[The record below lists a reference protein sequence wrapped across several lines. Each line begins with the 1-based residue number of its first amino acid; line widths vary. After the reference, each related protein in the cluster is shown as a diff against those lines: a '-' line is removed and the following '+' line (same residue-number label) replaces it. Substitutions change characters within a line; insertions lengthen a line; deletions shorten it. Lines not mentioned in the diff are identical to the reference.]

1 MQKMG
6 PNPFV
11 KVSNLFSIQRNAAY
25 LAVERYHYTLTR
37 LIAEEGKFQVLPRNS
52 GNSHQLLQKCKLA
65 ATLKQHILNTLDLS
79 TLTSASSDQI
89 IMDTEAQF
97 TVFQKNSTLYSQII
111 QWTLNCDRSTQRNR
125 GVQQRKGMNHSG
137 TQKHLGSLNTTVELK
152 RLCINTAFIWLH
164 IK

>member
-37 LIAEEGKFQVLPRNS
+37 LIAEEGNS
-52 GNSHQLLQKCKLA
+52 KYYHGTVEIHQLLQKCKLA

-137 TQKHLGSLNTTVELK
+137 TQKHLVSLNTTVELK